1 MSTLTVIAITA
12 VVTYILSLIVRAAT
26 AHEKKINHRIE
37 HLYQISD
44 DQFLRSMG
52 SLLQPNLEG
61 GNKITIYNNGDQ
73 IFPPMLAAIASARRT
88 ITFETFIYWSGAI
101 GKRVAEALAERA
113 RAGVRV
119 RVVLD
124 WFGSSRMDREVI
136 RMLEDAGVQVERYH
150 PIRWYSMRRLNNR
163 THRKILVIDGY
174 IGFTG
179 GVGIA
184 DQWLGDAR
192 NKEEWRDIHFRIEGP
207 AVSQLQ
213 RAFMD
218 NWLKGHSRVLHG
230 DDYFPHL
237 NEHGDID
244 AQIFM
249 SSPSEGSESARLMF
263 LLSIASAARSLRI
276 ATAYFVPDT
285 LTVQTLADA
294 AERGVKVQIIVPG
307 EHIDKSIVRRASRA
321 RWGELLEA
329 GVEIHEYQPTMYH
342 CKMMIADNLWL
353 SVGSANFDNRSFR
366 LNDEANLNVYDAAVA
381 SRLAEAFDHD
391 LTRARRINYEEW
403 KNRPLAERAYEHAVA
418 LLRPVL

>member
-1 MSTLTVIAITA
+1 MSIWTAIAITA
-12 VVTYILSLIVRAAT
+12 VVTYLISLIVRAAT
-26 AHEKKINHRIE
+26 SHEKKINHRIE

-61 GNKITIYNNGDQ
+61 GNTITIYNNGDQ
-73 IFPPMLAAIASARRT
+73 IFPPMLAAIASAQRT

-101 GKRVAEALAERA
+101 GRRFADALAERA

-119 RVVLD
+119 HVILD
-124 WFGSSRMDREVI
+124 WFGSTRMDPEVI
-136 RMLEDAGVQVERYH
+136 TLLEDAGVQVERYH

-163 THRKILVIDGY
+163 THRKILVIDGHL
-174 IGFTG
+174 GFTG

-192 NKEEWRDIHFRIEGP
+192 NKEEWRDVHFRIEGP

-230 DDYFPHL
+230 DGYFPHL
-237 NEHGDID
+237 SERGDTA

-263 LLSIASAARSLRI
+263 LLSIASAAHSLRI

-285 LTVQTLADA
+285 LTVEILAGA
-294 AERGVKVQIIVPG
+294 AKRGVKVRVIVPG

-342 CKMMIADNLWL
+342 CKMMIADDLWL

-366 LNDEANLNVYDAAVA
+366 LNDEANLNVYDARAA
-381 SRLAEAFDHD
+381 GRLAEDFDQD
-391 LTRARRINYEEW
+391 LTRARRITYEEW
-403 KNRPLAERAYEHAVA
+403 KNRPLHERAYEHALA

>member
-1 MSTLTVIAITA
+1 MSIWIAIVITA
-12 VVTYILSLIVRAAT
+12 VVTYLISLAVRAAT
-26 AHEKKINHRIE
+26 SHEKKINHRIE
-37 HLYQISD
+37 HLYAISD

-61 GNKITIYNNGDQ
+61 GNTVAIYNNGDE
-73 IFPPMLAAIASARRT
+73 IFPPMLASIAAAQRT

-101 GKRVAEALAERA
+101 GRRFAEALAERA

-119 RVVLD
+119 YVVID
-124 WFGSSRMDREVI
+124 WFGSTRMDPGVI
-136 RMLEDAGVQVERYH
+136 QMLEDSGVEIERYH

-163 THRKILVIDGY
+163 THRKILVIDGRV
-174 IGFTG
+174 GFTG

-192 NKEEWRDIHFRIEGP
+192 NKDEWRDVHFRIEGP

-237 NEHGDID
+237 EEQGDVA

-285 LTVQTLADA
+285 LTVKILAAA
-294 AERGVKVQIIVPG
+294 AERGVRVRIIVPG
-307 EHIDKSIVRRASRA
+307 AHIDKSIVRRASRA
-321 RWGELLEA
+321 RWGKLLEA
-329 GVEIHEYQPTMYH
+329 GIEIYEYQTTMYH

-366 LNDEANLNVYDAAVA
+366 LNDEANLNVYNAEVA
-381 SRLAEAFDHD
+381 SRLADDFDQD
-391 LTRARRINYEEW
+391 LTRARRVTFEEW
-403 KNRPLAERAYEHAVA
+403 KSRPLRERAYEHALA

>member
-1 MSTLTVIAITA
+1 MPTWTVIAITA
-12 VVTYILSLIVRAAT
+12 MVTYLISLIIRAAT

-37 HLYQISD
+37 HLYAIAD

-73 IFPPMLAAIASARRT
+73 IFPPMLAAIASAQRT

-101 GKRVAEALAERA
+101 GKRFAEALAERA

-119 RVVLD
+119 HVVLD
-124 WFGSSRMDREVI
+124 WFGSSRMDRDVI
-136 RMLEDAGVQVERYH
+136 RMLEDAGVEVERYH
-150 PIRWYSMRRLNNR
+150 PVRWYSVRRLNNR
-163 THRKILVIDGY
+163 THRKILVVDGY

-237 NEHGDID
+237 AEHGDIA

-342 CKMMIADNLWL
+342 CKMMIADNIWL

-366 LNDEANLNVYDAAVA
+366 LNDEANLNVYNAEVA
-381 SRLAEAFDHD
+381 SRLAEAFDED
-391 LTRARRINYEEW
+391 LTRARRVSFEEW